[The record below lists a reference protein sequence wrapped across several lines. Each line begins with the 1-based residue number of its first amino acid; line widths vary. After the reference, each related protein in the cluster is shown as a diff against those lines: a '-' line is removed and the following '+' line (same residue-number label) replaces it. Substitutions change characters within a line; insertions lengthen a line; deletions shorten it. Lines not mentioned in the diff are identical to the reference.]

1 MNEARQG
8 NIVIYRAPGGKAE
21 LQVKLEHET
30 VWLSLDQMA
39 GLFDRDKS
47 VISRHLQNVFNSKEL
62 NRYLVVA
69 KNATT
74 AADGK
79 TYRVDYYNLDAIL
92 SVGYRVNSKR
102 GTQFRIWATQMLK
115 EHLVR
120 GFTVNERR
128 LKEQQQRLDD
138 LQQTV
143 GLLGRVIEGRALK
156 TDEAEGL
163 LHVIVDYSHAL
174 SLLDQYDHHQLAI
187 RDTTKPPEPFV
198 LTYEQSRRA
207 IDKMGEQMGVKRG
220 LFGIER
226 DDSFKSAVNTV
237 YQTFGGS
244 ELYPSVEEKAA
255 NLLYFVVKN
264 HGFVDG
270 NKRIGA
276 FLFIWFLD
284 ANQLLYTGEGQKR
297 LADNALVA
305 LTLMIAESKSKDK
318 DIIIKV
324 IVNLINKN
332 N

>member
-1 MNEARQG
+1 
-8 NIVIYRAPGGKAE
+8 
-21 LQVKLEHET
+21 
-30 VWLSLDQMA
+30 MA
-39 GLFDRDKS
+39 GLFGRDKS

-62 NRYLVVA
+62 NRHLVVA

-102 GTQFRIWATQMLK
+102 GTQFRIWATQVLK

-174 SLLDQYDHHQLAI
+174 SLLDQYDHHQLVI
-187 RDTTKPPEPFV
+187 RDTTKPPEPVV
-198 LTYEQSRRA
+198 LTYEQSRQA
-207 IDKMGEQMGVKRG
+207 IDKMGEQMDVKRG

-226 DDSFKSAVNTV
+226 DNSFKSAVNTV

-284 ANQLLYTGEGQKR
+284 ANRLLYTGEGQKR